1 MPQAWSAAGELLV
14 QWPMGNPDILATSV
28 QATGEAR
35 RIVASEYGEFHP
47 ALSPSG
53 RWLAYVSNRT
63 GQDEIWV
70 QGYPGGAPVRVSSN
84 GGDEPVWSADGHEL
98 FYRRG
103 QAMMAVA
110 VGNNGN
116 DFSFAPP
123 QQLFS
128 GPFAVTGEAS
138 RSYDVARDGRF
149 LMMLPADQNSART
162 PASIVVVQNFVEE
175 LKRRVRRSGP

>member
-1 MPQAWSAAGELLV
+1 MPQAWSAAGELLF

-28 QATGEAR
+28 HTTGEAR
-35 RIVASEYGEFHP
+35 KIVASEYGEFHA

-70 QGYPGGAPVRVSSN
+70 QGYPSGTPVRVSSN
-84 GGDEPVWSADGHEL
+84 GGDEPVWSVDGREL

-110 VGNNGN
+110 VSN
-116 DFSFAPP
+116 DGSDLSFTPP

-128 GPFAVTGEAS
+128 GPYAVMGEAS

-162 PASIVVVQNFVEE
+162 PGSIIVVQNFTEE
-175 LKRRVRRSGP
+175 LKRRVRRSAP